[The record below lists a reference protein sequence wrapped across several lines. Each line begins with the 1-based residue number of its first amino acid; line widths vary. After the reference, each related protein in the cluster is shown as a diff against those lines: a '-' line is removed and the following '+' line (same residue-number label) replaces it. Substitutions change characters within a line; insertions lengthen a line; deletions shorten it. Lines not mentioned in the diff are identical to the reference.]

1 MLLLTI
7 ELTLLLNICKNY
19 CLTTCMSYISKL
31 KTSKKN
37 QCLKTILQIIR
48 NLQVH
53 LYAVTIML
61 HYRKTRKNVKKRSFL
76 INRL

>member
-37 QCLKTILQIIR
+37 QCLKTILKIIC

-61 HYRKTRKNVKKRSFL
+61 HYRKTQKNVKKEPIIF
-76 INRL
+76 N